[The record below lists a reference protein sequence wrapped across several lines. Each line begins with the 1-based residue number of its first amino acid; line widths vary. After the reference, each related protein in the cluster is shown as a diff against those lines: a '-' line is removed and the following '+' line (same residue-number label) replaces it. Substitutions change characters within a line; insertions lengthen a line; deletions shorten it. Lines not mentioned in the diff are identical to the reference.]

1 MTISQEIKSR
11 FFQVILKFKKQ
22 RIILENIILE
32 FSENEKFG
40 DYSTN
45 FAMKYWRDFEFK
57 NSYEF
62 ASFLTEKLQK
72 NKHLTKI
79 VSKIEMAGPG
89 FINFWLKKEVLMK
102 NLEETLKKKEK
113 YGASQINKGKIV
125 IVEYSSP
132 NIAKPF
138 TIGHLRSTIIGD
150 AIANLLQATGWKVY
164 RDNHLGDW
172 GTQFGKMIYAIKA
185 WGNEEEI
192 AKSKNPVKDLVTLYI
207 KFHKQAEK
215 SPSLEDEARQWFKK
229 LEDGDG
235 EAKRLWQK
243 CVDWSW
249 LAFDKIYSKL
259 GVVFSYDFEHGR
271 GLGESFFENKIKAVI
286 DELEER
292 KLLKVGEKGAKLVF
306 FKKDKYPPAMILKKD
321 GATLYHTR
329 DLATDKY
336 RLEKYNPDL
345 IINEVGAEQTL
356 YFKQLF
362 EIEKLLGWYA
372 SEQRIHIGHGLIRFK
387 EGKMSTRKG
396 NAVWMEDVF
405 QEAQKRAVELGS
417 NDVKLADMVSVG
429 ALKYNDLKRESKTEI
444 IFNWEEILNMKGDS
458 GPYLQYVY
466 ARCQSVLEKARM
478 KDKKIK
484 FYKKKFI
491 EPKIEELLVLRWL
504 ARFPEVLIK
513 SAEQMAPNLLCN
525 YLFQL
530 CQKFNLFYQ
539 KYQILD
545 QPEEQFR
552 LSLTTAVGQVIKNGL
567 WLLGIQTPERM

>member
-1 MTISQEIKSR
+1 MIISQEIKKI
-11 FFQVILKFKKQ
+11 FLLKITKIKSVK
-22 RIILENIILE
+22 IAVKDLVLE

-40 DYSTN
+40 DYSTS
-45 FAMKYWRDFEFK
+45 FAMKYWLDFGFK
-57 NSYEF
+57 NPHEF
-62 ASFLTEKLQK
+62 AGFLTEKLQK
-72 NKHLTKI
+72 DKRLAKI
-79 VSKIEMAGPG
+79 VSKIEMADPG
-89 FINFWLKKEVLMK
+89 FINFWLKKEILAD
-102 NLEETLKKKEK
+102 NLEEILKKKEK
-113 YGASQINKGKIV
+113 YGIFQINKGKTV

-138 TIGHLRSTIIGD
+138 TIAHLRSTIIGD

-192 AKSKNPVKDLVTLYI
+192 AKSKNPVKDLVALYV
-207 KFHKQAEK
+207 KFHEQAEK
-215 SPSLEDEARQWFKK
+215 DSLLEDEARQWFKK
-229 LEDGDG
+229 LEDGDS

-243 CVDWSW
+243 CIDWSW

-286 DELEER
+286 NELEE
-292 KLLKVGEKGAKLVF
+292 KNLLQVGEKGAKLVF
-306 FKKDKYPPAMILKKD
+306 FEKDKYPPAMILKKD

-362 EIEKLLGWYA
+362 EMEKLLGWYKDG
-372 SEQRIHIGHGLIRFK
+372 QRVHIGHGLIKFK

-396 NAVWMEDVF
+396 NAIWMEEVL
-405 QEAQKRAVELGS
+405 QEARKRAIELGS
-417 NDVKLADMVSVG
+417 SDMKLADIVSVG

-444 IFNWEEILNMKGDS
+444 VFNWDEILNMKGDS

-466 ARCQSVLEKARM
+466 ARCQSVLEKAKM
-478 KDKKIK
+478 KGKKIK
-484 FYKKKFI
+484 FDKNKFI

-504 ARFPEVLIK
+504 VRFPEVLIK

-552 LSLTTAVGQVIKNGL
+552 LSLTMAVGLVIKNGL
-567 WLLGIQTPERM
+567 SLLGIQAPGKM